1 MEHISLPWIE
11 KYRPNNL
18 DDIISHDYIIQTLDN
33 FVKDNMIP
41 HTLFYGP
48 PGTGKTSTILA
59 IARDLFGPELINE
72 RILEM
77 NASDERSIHII
88 QDKIKTFSKI
98 SINKNI
104 RNIYK

>member
-1 MEHISLPWIE
+1 MTDIPWVA
-11 KYRPNNL
+11 KYRPKSIYDIACQEQITNVLKTTIDTNQLPNL
-18 DDIISHDYIIQTLDN
+18 LLH
-33 FVKDNMIP
+33 
-41 HTLFYGP
+41 GP

-88 QDKIKTFSKI
+88 QDKSEI
-98 SINKNI
+98 
-104 RNIYK
+104 